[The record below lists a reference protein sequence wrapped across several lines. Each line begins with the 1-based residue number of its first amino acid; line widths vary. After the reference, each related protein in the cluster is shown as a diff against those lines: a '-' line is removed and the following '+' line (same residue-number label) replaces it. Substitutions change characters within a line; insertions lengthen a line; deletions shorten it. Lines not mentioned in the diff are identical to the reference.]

1 MEFNELLAS
10 LGKKL
15 GLELSADADGACVL
29 GVDDRM
35 SVTIQNLDELA
46 RVAVWAKIGEP
57 PPQGLERLLSAM
69 LEANHLFQGT
79 GGATISR
86 DSAGDFF
93 LCQLFELRALEDDPF
108 FTALERF
115 VNTLEAWQ
123 RLLEDY
129 RPEAVSTP
137 TDSVSPPAFDG
148 NGFMAV

>member
-1 MEFNELLAS
+1 MEFGDLLES

-15 GLELSADADGACVL
+15 GLELAPDADGSCVL
-29 GVDDRM
+29 GVDDCM
-35 SVTIQNLDELA
+35 SVTIQSLEEMS
-46 RVAVWAKIGEP
+46 RVAVWAKIGDP

-86 DSAGDFF
+86 DGEGTFF
-93 LCQLFELRALEDDPF
+93 LCQLFQMNGLDDEAF

-123 RLLEDY
+123 KMLEDY
-129 RPEAVSTP
+129 RPDIAAPAEGEALPQGFGGT
-137 TDSVSPPAFDG
+137 
-148 NGFMAV
+148 GFMAV